1 MKMLLLPCL
10 ACLSVV
16 VFAGCGRAPVSPRQ
30 AQATPLPT
38 ATPSA
43 AERMNKENAEAARAT
58 GDFLKEKGAQ
68 LKASLRQAGDQ
79 LGIDKEN
86 LQKQLEQARRDY
98 QPQIDELK
106 RRAAAAGEE
115 ARPELNRQIANL
127 EDQRKKAD
135 VKLDQL
141 KSATGDAWKTF
152 KARWKEEQSQK
163 IPAPTAAPTP

>member
-1 MKMLLLPCL
+1 
-10 ACLSVV
+10 
-16 VFAGCGRAPVSPRQ
+16 
-30 AQATPLPT
+30 
-38 ATPSA
+38 
-43 AERMNKENAEAARAT
+43 MNKENAEAARAT

-79 LGIDKEN
+79 IGIDKES

-115 ARPELNRQIANL
+115 AKPELNRQISNL

-152 KARWKEEQSQK
+152 KARWKEEQAAAT
-163 IPAPTAAPTP
+163 PLPTVTPVP